1 MLEHARSTLAREAK
15 GPVAAPPVLKG
26 ELQAVADAVGA
37 WPQVS
42 ATTHAAW
49 SRSSA
54 GAIALAQARMRRARA
69 SATAR

>member
-42 ATTHAAW
+42 A
-49 SRSSA
+49 RPPPA
-54 GAIALAQARMRRARA
+54 GGPG
-69 SATAR
+69 